1 MSSGIYFVRN
11 DGRLVEMMEQPYGSV
26 TLLQELLE
34 TYPNLLAGD
43 RSLINRDQD
52 WLAITRQNTV
62 TFDDERDDR
71 WSLDRIFLDRSGVP
85 TVVEVFCSHG
95 RGGGQQAQ
103 ELIGQAIEY
112 AANLSQYWPIETML
126 AQFEA
131 NCRANDRDPDQVV
144 EDFLGHDEE
153 EERFWQQVKTNLQ
166 AGRIRIVVVSD
177 ALSPEL
183 VRTVEFLNAQM
194 DPAEVQAIELRQYV
208 SDEGFRT
215 LVPRL
220 IGRMT
225 DSKSASPALD
235 RRRWD
240 EDSFFQEFSARQG
253 EDEAAIAHHIYEW
266 CSDHPNVE
274 VYWRT
279 GDTYGGFVAM
289 CDFGRGESHELFK
302 VGIDGGLEINSS
314 TYASWYPFT
323 RHDEWMELRSHLSSI
338 GLALPPDSRE
348 RRAPN
353 FSLSTLR
360 DEQSLRQVFET
371 FSWVLERVKQS
382 LNDTK
387 RRATDR
393 DWAAG

>member
-1 MSSGIYFVRN
+1 MSSGIYLVRN
-11 DGRLVEMMEQPYGSV
+11 DGRLVEMTEQPYGSV
-26 TLLQELLE
+26 TLIQELLE
-34 TYPNLLAGD
+34 NHPNLLAGD
-43 RSLINRDQD
+43 RSLMARDQD
-52 WLAITRQNTV
+52 WLAIVRQGTNS
-62 TFDDERDDR
+62 FDDDRADR
-71 WSLDRIFLDRSGVP
+71 WSLDRIFLDRQGVP
-85 TVVEVFCSHG
+85 TVVEVFCNQDEAGPQSQG
-95 RGGGQQAQ
+95 
-103 ELIGQAIEY
+103 LIGQAIEY
-112 AANLSQYWPIETML
+112 AANLSQYWPIEAML

-131 NCRANDRDPDQVV
+131 SCRANDRDPDQAI
-144 EDFLGHDEE
+144 EEFLGHDESE
-153 EERFWQQVKTNLQ
+153 EERFWQQVKTHLQ

-208 SDEGFRT
+208 SDEGFCT
-215 LVPRL
+215 LVPRS
-220 IGRMT
+220 IGRMA
-225 DSKSASPALD
+225 DSKNASPALD

-240 EDSFFQEFSARQG
+240 EESFFQEFTTRQG

-266 CSDHPNVE
+266 CSDRTDVE

-279 GDTYGGFVAM
+279 GDAYGGFVAM

-314 TYASWYPFT
+314 AYASWYPFT
-323 RHDEWMELRSHLSSI
+323 RHEEWMELRNHLSSI

-360 DEQSLRQVFET
+360 DDQSMQQVFET
-371 FSWVLERVKQS
+371 FSWVIDRARQGLS
-382 LNDTK
+382 DTK
-387 RRATDR
+387 RRSSDR
-393 DWAAG
+393 QPW